1 MCKKAKHRDV
11 LISIRERGYAVIH
24 DSKLVAID
32 KQEGSSESPYADDLD
47 RAVVEPV
54 V

>member
-1 MCKKAKHRDV
+1 MCQKAKHRDV

-24 DSKLVAID
+24 DSQLVAID
-32 KQEGSSESPYADDLD
+32 KQERNSETPDADDLD
-47 RAVVEPV
+47 LAVVEPV